1 MRMERGLFSRLPAE
15 LWYFILRHLSQ
26 EDMLALAA
34 TCHEAAEVFR
44 NPQVCKDLS
53 CAAAMHAD
61 C

>member
-1 MRMERGLFSRLPAE
+1 MAQPIHMERGLFSRLPAD

-44 NPQVCKDLS
+44 HPQVRREHIELHYC
-53 CAAAMHAD
+53 
-61 C
+61 